1 MMTENPAFVPF
12 AITAVVLG
20 LQMVLLDAYSGVH
33 RAKSR
38 TTPNREDASTVAKG
52 AELVPQDPDGV
63 ARVMRAHRNLLA
75 NATPF
80 LHLVGHTIVASCW
93 LEQALVAERGGDGFC
108 KAKLAAAK
116 YFFRWELPRTE
127 AWAKVLTPI
136 ERTPL
141 DLDPDWL

>member
-12 AITAVVLG
+12 AITSVVLG
-20 LQMVLLDAYSGVH
+20 LQMVLLDAYSGVN

-52 AELVPQDPDGV
+52 AELVAHDPDGV

-80 LHLVGHTIVASCW
+80 LILSFVWVLLGAS
-93 LEQALVAERGGDGFC
+93 R
-108 KAKLAAAK
+108 
-116 YFFRWELPRTE
+116 
-127 AWAKVLTPI
+127 AWAIPLFATFVGARLIHSFAYVSAKQPW
-136 ERTPL
+136 RTL
-141 DLDPDWL
+141 SFVVGQTALAVVAIQIVRAVV

>member
-1 MMTENPAFVPF
+1 LIAVTTALLTNAMADTEAF
-12 AITAVVLG
+12 
-20 LQMVLLDAYSGVH
+20 
-33 RAKSR
+33 
-38 TTPNREDASTVAKG
+38 
-52 AELVPQDPDGV
+52 
-63 ARVMRAHRNLLA
+63 LA

>member
-80 LHLVGHTIVASCW
+80 LILSFVWVLLGASPSVAIPVFAVFVGARLLHSVMYVSAKQPWRTLSFVVGQGALAVVAV
-93 LEQALVAERGGDGFC
+93 QIIRAVA
-108 KAKLAAAK
+108 
-116 YFFRWELPRTE
+116 
-127 AWAKVLTPI
+127 
-136 ERTPL
+136 
-141 DLDPDWL
+141 